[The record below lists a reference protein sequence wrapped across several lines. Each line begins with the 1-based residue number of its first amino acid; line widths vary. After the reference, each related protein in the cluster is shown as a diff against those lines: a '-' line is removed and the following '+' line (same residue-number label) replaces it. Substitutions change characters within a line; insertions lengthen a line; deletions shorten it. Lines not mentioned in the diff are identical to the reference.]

1 MSAPLVHRRLAAIL
15 AADVVTYSRLMG
27 LDEAGTLAAW
37 KQHRSELIDVRIAE
51 HEGRIVKLV
60 GDGFLA
66 EFPSVVNAVACAAM
80 IQHGMRERS
89 ADVPRE
95 RRMELRIGDNIGDV
109 IIEADDIYGDG
120 VNVAARLQAIA
131 KPGGIVVSA
140 AVRENV
146 GTRLD
151 LHFQDMGDKILKN
164 IDRPVREFRGSL
176 DAPPIVRIALFFFK
190 QKTAYEMEKPSIAVL
205 PFSNM

>member
-51 HEGRIVKLV
+51 YEGRIVKLV

-66 EFPSVVNAVACAAM
+66 EFPSVVNAVACAVM

-89 ADVPRE
+89 ADVARD
-95 RRMELRIGDNIGDV
+95 RRMELRIGINLGDV
-109 IIEADDIYGDG
+109 IIEADDIRGWRQCSCPPPGHCEAGRDR
-120 VNVAARLQAIA
+120 RL
-131 KPGGIVVSA
+131 
-140 AVRENV
+140 
-146 GTRLD
+146 
-151 LHFQDMGDKILKN
+151 
-164 IDRPVREFRGSL
+164 GSRSGERRYP
-176 DAPPIVRIALFFFK
+176 A
-190 QKTAYEMEKPSIAVL
+190 
-205 PFSNM
+205 